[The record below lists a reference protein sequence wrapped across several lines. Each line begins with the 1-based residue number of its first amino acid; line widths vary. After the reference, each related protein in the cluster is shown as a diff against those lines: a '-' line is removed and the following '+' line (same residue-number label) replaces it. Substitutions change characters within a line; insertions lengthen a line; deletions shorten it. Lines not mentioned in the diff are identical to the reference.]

1 MRVLVWHWGRRGAGP
16 LFAARLA
23 AALDEL
29 PGVSAQLSLAVGAE
43 LLALPDPPPCAW
55 QEPTYSSASGYLLQ
69 RLASPF
75 LVSRSRHHL
84 RQHRP
89 DFAICAMPAL
99 LDQRMVAA
107 LHQAG
112 IPYAMVVHDATAHPG
127 DALSFHLLGQTRLL
141 RRAAALFPLSR
152 HIEAN
157 LRGRGFG
164 GPGQALVKLWHPPF
178 SFGAAP
184 PPLAHGGPP
193 RLLFFGR
200 LLPYK
205 GLDLLADALE
215 LIGPDLPFTL
225 RICGDGPA
233 SRDLDRL
240 RAMRN
245 VAVEQRWIAEAEL
258 PGLLAWS
265 DALIL
270 PYREA
275 SQSGVAAA
283 ALAQGR
289 HVLATTVGGLPEQ
302 LGGAPRARLCA
313 PTAPGI
319 ADGLRHLFSAHG
331 LDPLPVDAA
340 ADWHAMA
347 AAMLQA
353 LPARVPPASPAPPH
367 PTPGA
372 PQLTLR

>member
-1 MRVLVWHWGRRGAGP
+1 MKVLVWHWGRRGAGP

-23 AALDEL
+23 AALNEL
-29 PGVSAQLSLAVGAE
+29 PGVSAQLSLAEGAE

-55 QEPTYSSASGYLLQ
+55 QEPTYRSASGYLLQ
-69 RLASPF
+69 RLAGPF
-75 LVSRSRHHL
+75 LVSRTRRRLQEH
-84 RQHRP
+84 QP

-107 LHQAG
+107 VRHAG

-127 DALSFHLLGQTRLL
+127 DALSFRLLGLAPLL
-141 RRAAALFPLSR
+141 RHATALFPLSR

-164 GPGQALVKLWHPPF
+164 GPGQTLAKLWHPPF
-178 SFGAAP
+178 AFGTAP
-184 PPLAHGGPP
+184 PPLAHGGLP
-193 RLLFFGR
+193 RILFFGR

-205 GLDLLADALE
+205 GLDLLADALD
-215 LIGPDLPFTL
+215 LIGPNLPFTL

-245 VAVEQRWIAEAEL
+245 VVVEQRWIAEAEL
-258 PGLLAWS
+258 PGLLAWA
-265 DALIL
+265 DAVAL

-289 HVLATTVGGLPEQ
+289 YVLATTVGGLPEQ
-302 LGGAPRARLCA
+302 LAGAPRVRLCA
-313 PTAPGI
+313 P
-319 ADGLRHLFSAHG
+319 
-331 LDPLPVDAA
+331 AA
-340 ADWHAMA
+340 AAIRRWPA
-347 AAMLQA
+347 AAVQRRQHR
-353 LPARVPPASPAPPH
+353 PARRWMPPPTGAPWPPPCCKPWPPARCRKRWRRRNPPQ
-367 PTPGA
+367 A
-372 PQLTLR
+372 RRN